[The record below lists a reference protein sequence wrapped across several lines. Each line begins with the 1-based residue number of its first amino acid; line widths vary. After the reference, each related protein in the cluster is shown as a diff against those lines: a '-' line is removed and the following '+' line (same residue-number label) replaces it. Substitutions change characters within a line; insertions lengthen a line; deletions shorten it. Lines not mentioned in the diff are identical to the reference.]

1 MRSDIKCIYQLNG
14 RRMIVAALILAT
26 IVLATGCS
34 GAAQPT
40 PTAQIVTVV
49 ETVPVEVT
57 RVVEVLNTVEVTRQ
71 VVVTVVVEVPVTPE
85 VTPTATRPPGQPA
98 ATFSY
103 LPTPTPLVQS
113 FDTPKEQGVSRL
125 KIDNTTD
132 ETLTAKASGPQNFEV
147 EIPPGK
153 SAFLNVPYGEY
164 TIRVYE
170 GADRKYTVRVNCINP
185 DKYEIILSGDKAS
198 VIEP

>member
-1 MRSDIKCIYQLNG
+1 MRPSDKCKKQSNSRRLIYGVLW
-14 RRMIVAALILAT
+14 MATAILA
-26 IVLATGCS
+26 AGCG

-57 RVVEVLNTVEVTRQ
+57 RVVEVVNTVEVTRQ
-71 VVVTVVVEVPVTPE
+71 VVVTVLVEVPVTPPA
-85 VTPTATRPPGQPA
+85 TPTATRPPAQPA
-98 ATFSY
+98 ATISY
-103 LPTPTPLVQS
+103 IPTSTALVQE
-113 FDTPKEQGVSRL
+113 FDSDKKEGVSRL

-132 ETLTAKASGPQNFEV
+132 ETLTAMGSGTKSFEV

-153 SAFLNVPYGEY
+153 SAFLNVPYGDY

-170 GADRKYTVRVNCINP
+170 GSKRMYTAHVSCVNP
-185 DKYEIILSGDKAS
+185 DKYTIVLNGDSAT
-198 VIEP
+198 VIAP